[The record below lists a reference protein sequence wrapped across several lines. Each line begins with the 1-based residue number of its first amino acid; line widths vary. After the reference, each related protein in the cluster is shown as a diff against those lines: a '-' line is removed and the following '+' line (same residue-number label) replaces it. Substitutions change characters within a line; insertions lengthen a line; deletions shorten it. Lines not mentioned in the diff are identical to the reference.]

1 MMFIE
6 VSAAILL
13 TLASAA
19 PAQAAADGFV
29 VCTATPTRPGSNRVA
44 LLNLSYGDQARVA
57 ALTEEY
63 QLWLRS
69 DASVAQVIEGAGID
83 PRLVRAQAKV
93 ECVWAK
99 DQSTAEQTAVRL
111 GKSLRADNI
120 KVLPTNWAPKS
131 PMAAID

>member
-1 MMFIE
+1 MIFIE
-6 VSAAILL
+6 ISAAVLL
-13 TLASAA
+13 AVAPAA
-19 PAQAAADGFV
+19 PAQASADGFV

-44 LLNLSYGDQARVA
+44 LLNLSYGDEARVA

-83 PRLVRAQAKV
+83 PRLVRAQSKV

-99 DQSTAEQTAVRL
+99 DQSTAEGTAVRL
-111 GKSLRADNI
+111 GNRLRADNV

-131 PMAAID
+131 ASPQSD